1 MRSIVLTRSG
11 STGASAIGVLDTYR
25 APFNVSIGIKVSGTA
40 TCKIEHTFDNV
51 LTADPSAA
59 TWYDHPVLT
68 SITANIDGNYAF
80 PVTAVRVN
88 MTAGTGTVTATFIQA
103 GMPGD

>member
-11 STGASAIGVLDTYR
+11 TTGTTSAAVLDAYR
-25 APFNVSIGIKVSGTA
+25 SPFNVGIGIKITGSV
-40 TCKIEHTFDNV
+40 TCKIEHTFDDI
-51 LTADPSAA
+51 LTVDSGSV

-68 SITANIDGNYAF
+68 SVTANADGNYAF
-80 PVTAVRVN
+80 PVAAVRVN

>member
-1 MRSIVLTRSG
+1 MRPIVLTRSG
-11 STGASAIGVLDTYR
+11 TTGTSTVGVLDTYR
-25 APFNVSIGIKVSGTA
+25 SPFNVGIGIKVSGTA
-40 TCKIEHTFDNV
+40 TCKIQHTFDNV

-59 TWYDHPVLT
+59 VWYDHPVLT
-68 SITANIDGNYAF
+68 SITADADGNYAF
-80 PVTAVRVN
+80 PITAVRVN